1 MSEFKFVQWGKGV
14 PVDYQRLNA
23 MMLNDQYLKDKVDP
37 SPRGILIWR
46 EAAQPSI
53 NSTSAVGLAGFTNL
67 TFDVEANRMIKI
79 TWDPGDAFNS
89 VYTGYYMQIYVDNI
103 ARGNNKL
110 NIGWGPVTVSA
121 AADIGLTP
129 SIALINNLAQGS
141 HSVTIMGSATQ
152 PMTGQGTARLLVED
166 IGQSVAES

>member
-46 EAAQPSI
+46 EVAQPGV
-53 NSTSAVGLAGFTNL
+53 TGGLGYNNFANFSNL

-79 TWDPGDAFNS
+79 TWDPGQATANTYSGFYIQVVVDLAVVS
-89 VYTGYYMQIYVDNI
+89 VIRMNI
-103 ARGNNKL
+103 AWANGI
-110 NIGWGPVTVSA
+110 NIA
-121 AADIGLTP
+121 LTP
-129 SIALINNLAQGS
+129 TTAILNSLSQGS
-141 HSVTIMGSATQ
+141 HTISVQGASDPTATW
-152 PMTGQGTARLLVED
+152 TGIGTARLIVED
-166 IGQSVAES
+166 IGQAVAES